1 MRSRLLPG
9 GDAVI
14 RYHDL
19 PGAEPAVVL
28 LHGLGAAGSSDL
40 IGAAC
45 RSPLD
50 RHRRL
55 VLDLLGFGYSDRP
68 QAGAYRLEDH
78 AGAVAAVL
86 DGAGLDSCGVLGH
99 SMGGTV
105 AIVLAS
111 LRRDLVSALVVA
123 EGNLDPGVGS
133 GSARIASW
141 TEEEYLAR
149 GHAAMLEDID
159 AAARS
164 GDPGWSAY
172 AAAFR
177 LADPRAVH
185 RSAVGLLA
193 PINPTARERLYRFS
207 GPKAYVFGER
217 SLPDPDQERLASAG
231 VEVLV
236 VPGAGHAMAVEAPED
251 FARVV
256 GGFLQ
261 AAWS

>member
-1 MRSRLLPG
+1 MRSRRLPG
-9 GDAVI
+9 SDAVL

-19 PGAEPAVVL
+19 PGAEPAMVL

-45 RSPLD
+45 RPPLN

-68 QAGAYRLEDH
+68 QAWGYRLEDH
-78 AGAVAAVL
+78 AAAVAGVL
-86 DGAGLDSCGVLGH
+86 DAAGLGGCGVIGH

-105 AIVLAS
+105 AVVLAS
-111 LRRDLVSALVVA
+111 RRPDLVSALVVA
-123 EGNLDPGVGS
+123 EGNLDPGVGG

-141 TEEEYLAR
+141 TEEGYLAH
-149 GHAAMLEDID
+149 GHAVML
-159 AAARS
+159 AAVEAEARS
-164 GDPGWSAY
+164 DDPGWSAY

-193 PINPTARERLYRFS
+193 PIEPTARERLYRFP

-256 GGFLQ
+256 GRFLQ
-261 AAWS
+261 AARS